1 MNIIFRVCVL
11 MLIYA
16 ALLLPTVM
24 HAQTVCDEDKGITT
38 KDALTTA

>member
-1 MNIIFRVCVL
+1 MNFIFRVYVL
-11 MLIYA
+11 MLICV

-38 KDALTTA
+38 KDALTAT